1 MQLQLENLSKTVGR
15 QAHIHPTDVTLAPG
29 INVFLG
35 TTLAGKT
42 SLMRLIAGLDQPNSG
57 RVLVDGADV
66 TGISV
71 RERKL
76 AMVYQQFINYPS
88 LTVFDNI
95 ASPLKLQRM
104 ARGEID
110 ARVRRVSAKLRI
122 DHLLDRLPA
131 ELSGGQ
137 QQRTALAR
145 ALVKESDLI
154 LLDEPL
160 VNLDY
165 KLREELRAE
174 LSSLFAD
181 GRSTVIYATTEPTE
195 ALLMGGHV
203 AVLDAGCLIQYGP
216 VVDVYR
222 RPASTRVAA
231 AFNDP
236 PMNLFDARIEE
247 RDAHLADGTVV
258 PLTDVALTPGQ
269 PVRLGVRAHQIRVAE
284 STPGATAVRIELS
297 VDLAE
302 ISGSATYLHASREGL
317 SLVAELP
324 GVHTFTLGAPV
335 AAEFDPADAF
345 VFDAEG
351 KLLRASA
358 DARLRRT
365 AGGNHGAH

>member
-1 MQLQLENLSKTVGR
+1 VQLRLENLSKTVGP
-15 QAHIHPTDVTLAPG
+15 QTHIYPMDVVLEPG
-29 INVFLG
+29 INVLLG

-42 SLMRLIAGLDQPNSG
+42 SLMRLIAGLDQPSTG
-57 RVLVDGADV
+57 RVLVGGKDV
-66 TGISV
+66 TGVPV

-88 LTVFDNI
+88 LSVFENI
-95 ASPLKLQRM
+95 ASPLKLQGLPRTD
-104 ARGEID
+104 ID
-110 ARVRRVSAKLRI
+110 ARVRRVAAKLRM
-122 DHLLDRLPA
+122 DHLLERLPA

-174 LSSLFAD
+174 LSALFAD

-203 AVLDAGCLIQYGP
+203 AVLDAGRLIQYGP

-222 RPASTRVAA
+222 RPASTQVAA

-236 PMNLFDARIEE
+236 PMNLFDAVVEE
-247 RDAHLADGTVV
+247 GGARLADGTLV
-258 PLTDVALTPGQ
+258 PLADLALTPGHA
-269 PVRLGVRAHQIRVAE
+269 VRLGVRAHQVRVAE
-284 STPGATAVRIELS
+284 GTPAGAGVRIGLT

-302 ISGSATYLHASREGL
+302 ISGSATYLHASSARL
-317 SLVAELP
+317 ALVAELP
-324 GVHTFTLGAPV
+324 GVHAFTLGAPV
-335 AAEFDPADAF
+335 VTEFDSADAF

-351 KLLRASA
+351 KLRRGSA
-358 DARLRRT
+358 DARVRN
-365 AGGNHGAH
+365 ASGGKHGAH